1 MNSKALLLNI
11 AIQEASYHRARSS
24 RNPQVATIDS
34 SSPSSDLVPP
44 RASTEHI
51 PPQSSSRPTSRRS
64 NINSQLFQFAL
75 GYPQTPPDTTPERD
89 SITSLLDGNS
99 SGTQSNMGSFLFRW
113 YVATN
118 FQSPAHKDPWAAYW
132 SLSSHRLGDCV
143 KAPLRGR
150 SLLKLIHLVSQLR
163 DFAC

>member
-24 RNPQVATIDS
+24 RKPQVATIDS
-34 SSPSSDLVPP
+34 STPSSDLVPS
-44 RASTEHI
+44 RASIEHN

-75 GYPQTPPDTTPERD
+75 GYPQTPPDTTPEQEP
-89 SITSLLDGNS
+89 IASLLEGDS
-99 SGTQSNMGSFLFRW
+99 SGAQSNMGSFLFRW

-118 FQSPAHKDPWAAYW
+118 LQSPVHKGPWAVYW
-132 SLSSHRLGDCV
+132 SLSSHRPGDCM